1 MDWVSRAVEVVHLSK
16 SFRQELVL
24 RDITISF
31 EAGKTYG
38 IVGRNGSG
46 KTVLMKCILGFM
58 RPTEGHISVWG
69 KRIGKDC
76 DFAPDTGMIIE
87 TPGFIENESGSN
99 NLKWLRNRKNAKAIS
114 IPDVLALVGLDPKSR
129 KPVGKYSLGMR
140 QRLGIA
146 QAIME
151 KPKLLILDEP
161 MNGLDNRGVEDMRKL
176 FRLLKDTGTTIILSS
191 HNPLDISE
199 LCDVTYEMDGGKIKP

>member
-1 MDWVSRAVEVVHLSK
+1 MSRAVEVVHLSK

-38 IVGRNGSG
+38 IIGRNGSG
-46 KTVLMKCILGFM
+46 KTVLMKCIVGFM

-99 NLKWLRNRKNAKAIS
+99 NLKWLRNGRSAKAIS
-114 IPDVLALVGLDPKSR
+114 IPDVLTLVGLDPKSR

-199 LCDVTYEMDGGKIKP
+199 LCDVTYEMDGGKIKS